1 MSGRTKKEEGSR
13 KNEEGSSATDS
24 LDGCQEVERR
34 KKEKGVSAIKN
45 VLTVGRG
52 CYINQILIE
61 ITPIHLM
68 SWCGLRTLRKLSGAD
83 FTPYKNC
90 FSLLSS
96 FGFLT
101 SVTSVTS
108 VERIRCRTSFFLL
121 LYYWCFRYSKT
132 LLSPISCGIG

>member
-1 MSGRTKKEEGSR
+1 MSGSRKKEEGSR
-13 KNEEGSSATDS
+13 KKEE
-24 LDGCQEVERR
+24 
-34 KKEKGVSAIKN
+34 GVSAIKN

-68 SWCGLRTLRKLSGAD
+68 SWCGLCTLRKLSGAD
-83 FTPYKNC
+83 FAPYKNC

-101 SVTSVTS
+101 SVTSVTES
-108 VERIRCRTSFFLL
+108 VAELPSSILL
-121 LYYWCFRYSKT
+121 VFQILKNAFIPDILRHRLKKLSHSKDDKQNR
-132 LLSPISCGIG
+132 PNC